1 MFSFTA
7 TTDSRQ
13 PTLHAITLRPS
24 LFERHPARQPCR
36 ASITAATTGT
46 AGAIVGSMICLSTD
60 LSGTDTLRVLTA
72 RAEGSSAIS
81 ATFRGADGVIPA
93 CAGSNC
99 RASCRARLGGGY
111 PRVRGEQRMRMVSVG
126 PYWGSSPHALGAVL
140 DFGEGAAV
148 GGVIPVCAG
157 SRHWHA
163 AGARGPRGHPRLR
176 GEQLTDEWGLPVE
189 GGPSPLA
196 RGAVSMTCHFKPVA
210 PCSEPLP
217 EIRAYG

>member
-1 MFSFTA
+1 MVDRRGDPARHDPRSPCSRSQPQLTA
-7 TTDSRQ
+7 DSRLCT
-13 PTLHAITLRPS
+13 PSHSAPRCLRGTPHVS
-24 LFERHPARQPCR
+24 RAG

-72 RAEGSSAIS
+72 RAEGSSAFS
-81 ATFRGADGVIPA
+81 ATFRGADEVIPA

-163 AGARGPRGHPRLR
+163 AGARGLRGHPRLR
-176 GEQLTDEWGLPVE
+176 GEQSTGTR
-189 GGPSPLA
+189 S
-196 RGAVSMTCHFKPVA
+196 
-210 PCSEPLP
+210 
-217 EIRAYG
+217 